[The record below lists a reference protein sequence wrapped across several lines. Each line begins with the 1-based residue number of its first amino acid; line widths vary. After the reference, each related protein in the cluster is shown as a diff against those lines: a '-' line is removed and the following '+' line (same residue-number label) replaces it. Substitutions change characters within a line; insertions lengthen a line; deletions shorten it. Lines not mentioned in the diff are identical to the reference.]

1 MGHDARMERDAAR
14 GRKKA
19 TPAPATSTPSARGP
33 TRSPDDAAL
42 AQLGR
47 RDGNDGVRDR
57 LGGAGARRDALLEH
71 VQARLAAMKGMQGAE
86 QRAMASERRWFND
99 AAQGK
104 QGFGLPDPAR
114 WALPAARY
122 RRAAELLCAGNLAQG
137 AEVLREA
144 AAAERAARE
153 AVPVQVDVPEG
164 YAVDAALPAAVEGPS
179 DAGCPRRNAP
189 ELFALADEVLRAAAG
204 TDGVT
209 ARRVRAHRGWW
220 DVEAEPD
227 EKAVREGQAR
237 GGGAAQESRRD
248 AEAAPAPAT
257 AARSPSAGAQGPA
270 EARAPEAA
278 SKDPG
283 APEIAIAASEE
294 APAQA
299 AEAVRAV
306 ARKRAP
312 RT

>member
-19 TPAPATSTPSARGP
+19 TPAPATSTPSARGR

-57 LGGAGARRDALLEH
+57 LGGAGARRDTLLAH

-104 QGFGLPDPAR
+104 QGFGLPDPSR
-114 WALPAARY
+114 WALPASRY

-144 AAAERAARE
+144 ADAERAARE

-227 EKAVREGQAR
+227 ERAAREGQAR
-237 GGGAAQESRRD
+237 GGASAQEPR
-248 AEAAPAPAT
+248 AET
-257 AARSPSAGAQGPA
+257 
-270 EARAPEAA
+270 ARAPEAA
-278 SKDPG
+278 VRASATGSRGPAESRAPEAESKDAEGPG
-283 APEIAIAASEE
+283 AAMSTSEE